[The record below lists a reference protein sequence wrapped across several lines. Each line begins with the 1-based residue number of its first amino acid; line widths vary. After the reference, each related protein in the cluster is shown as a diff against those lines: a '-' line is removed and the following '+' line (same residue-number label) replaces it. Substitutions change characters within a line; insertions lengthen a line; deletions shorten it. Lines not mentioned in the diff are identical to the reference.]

1 MKNFLVGIDFSKGSI
16 KALEYAIMLNN
27 YIDSRISM
35 LYVDKPIPTE
45 SIYATVTANY
55 RTELHQRFEQL
66 MNEFKPKLN
75 DVSRLEYKITTGKV
89 YEELANYAKKNDI
102 DYVFAGTHG
111 ISGYEE
117 MWIGSN
123 ANRIVSTSPCPV
135 FTIRQTYEVHDRI
148 KSILLPIDS
157 TAETTNKL
165 PWAIEIAKYSNAE
178 IHIFGAYITDLSTMK
193 NKVDKNI
200 VMIENELEKENIKFK
215 SFKKSITNY
224 TSDLI
229 SYIEDN
235 NIDLAIIM
243 TEQENRNTNVL
254 LGQYAMQMINHCP
267 VPVLS
272 VHQDDKFN
280 SK

>member
-1 MKNFLVGIDFSKGSI
+1 MENFLVGIDFSKGSI

-27 YIDSRISM
+27 YIDSNIIM

-55 RTELHQRFEQL
+55 RTELHQRIEQL
-66 MNEFKPKLN
+66 MNEFKFKLKN
-75 DVSRLEYKITTGKV
+75 PSIIDYKVTTGKV
-89 YEELANYAKKNDI
+89 FEELSNYAKKNNI
-102 DYVFAGTHG
+102 NYIFAGTHG

-123 ANRIVSTSPCPV
+123 ANRIVSTAPCPV
-135 FTIRQTYEVHDRI
+135 FTIRQTYEVHDKVR
-148 KSILLPIDS
+148 SILLPIDS
-157 TAETTNKL
+157 TAETTYKL
-165 PWAIEIAKYSNAE
+165 PWAIQLAKYTNAE
-178 IHIFGAYITDLSTMK
+178 IHIFGAYITNLSTMK
-193 NKVDKNI
+193 KKVDKNI
-200 VMIENELEKENIKFK
+200 AMIEDELEKENINFK

-229 SYIEDN
+229 SHIENN

>member
-1 MKNFLVGIDFSKGSI
+1 MENFLVGIDFSKGSI

-27 YIDSRISM
+27 YIDSKIIL

-55 RTELHQRFEQL
+55 RTELHQRIEQL
-66 MNEFKPKLN
+66 MNEFKSKLKN
-75 DVSRLEYKITTGKV
+75 PSIIDYKVTTGKV
-89 YEELANYAKKNDI
+89 YEELSNFAKKNNI
-102 DYVFAGTHG
+102 NYIFAGTHG

-123 ANRIVSTSPCPV
+123 ANRIVSTAPCPV
-135 FTIRQTYEVHDRI
+135 FTIRQTYEVHDKI

-157 TAETTNKL
+157 TAETTYKL
-165 PWAIEIAKYSNAE
+165 PWAIQLAKYTNAE
-178 IHIFGAYITDLSTMK
+178 IHIFGAYITNLSTIK
-193 NKVDKNI
+193 KKVDKNI
-200 VMIENELEKENIKFK
+200 AMVENELEKENINYK
-215 SFKKSITNY
+215 SFKKSIINY

>member
-1 MKNFLVGIDFSKGSI
+1 MENFLVGIDFSKGSI

-27 YIDSRISM
+27 YIDSNIIL

-55 RTELHQRFEQL
+55 RTELHQRIEQL
-66 MNEFKPKLN
+66 MNEFKSKLKN
-75 DVSRLEYKITTGKV
+75 PSIIDYKVTTGKV
-89 YEELANYAKKNDI
+89 YEELSNFAKKNNI
-102 DYVFAGTHG
+102 NYIFAGTHG

-123 ANRIVSTSPCPV
+123 ANRIVSTAPCPV
-135 FTIRQTYEVHDRI
+135 FTIRQTYEVHDKI

-157 TAETTNKL
+157 TAETTYKL
-165 PWAIEIAKYSNAE
+165 PWAIQLAKYTNAE
-178 IHIFGAYITDLSTMK
+178 IHIFGAYITNLSTIK
-193 NKVDKNI
+193 KKVDKNI
-200 VMIENELEKENIKFK
+200 AMVENELEKENINYK
-215 SFKKSITNY
+215 SFKKSIINY